1 MDKVKNLDLYLLLGV
16 EPDADVTVI
25 KKAYRKMALKFHPDK
40 NTDADA
46 EERFKEIAEAYEVL
60 SDNKKKYKYDHSSR
74 RNSTPSNNHNWSFSF
89 RPTDPFDLFKN
100 FFNGQD
106 PFSDGFH
113 DSLFNL
119 HRQHHNSIFG
129 RDPFFSQSKD
139 FPDSSK

>member
-1 MDKVKNLDLYLLLGV
+1 MVKNYYKILGLNKGAT
-16 EPDADVTVI
+16 EDDI

-40 NTDADA
+40 NKESDA

-60 SDNKKKYKYDHSSR
+60 SDNKKKYKYDNTSR
-74 RNSTPSNNHNWSFSF
+74 RNSTPNNNHSWSFSF

-100 FFNGQD
+100 FFNGMD

-119 HRQHHNSIFG
+119 HRHHHNSIFG
-129 RDPFFSQSKD
+129 RDPFFSQSRD
-139 FPDSSK
+139 FPDTSK